1 MTKAVCRRIEK
12 AVQARLAFLKVKDVA
27 TVKVTE
33 DPIARGYYVIHVSP
47 REYVT
52 ATETKA
58 ILSAWEGIFLI
69 RAQLNENGAPE
80 LIFQATR
87 RREL

>member
-1 MTKAVCRRIEK
+1 VNI
-12 AVQARLAFLKVKDVA
+12 
-27 TVKVTE
+27 TVTD
-33 DPIARGYYVIHVSP
+33 DPIARGYYIIRTNP
-47 REYVT
+47 QEYVS
-52 ATETKA
+52 ATVAKA

-69 RAQLNENGAPE
+69 RAQLDEHGAPE